1 MSNTP
6 SRFFLGI
13 RPQAGIVLLL
23 FVVTAALFWPAR
35 GFDYVD
41 WDDYPYVAENALVQG
56 GLSWDAAQQ
65 AFVGVRE
72 QWWLPLLWISYMADV
87 ELFGPGPQGHHL
99 TNVLLHAVN
108 AGLLFW
114 VLFRLTG
121 ARWKSAFVAALFA
134 WHPTRVE
141 AVAWIAAR
149 KDVLS
154 GLFFLLALL
163 AYARHA
169 ERPSARRMA
178 WVSIWMLLGLMSK
191 AILVVLP
198 PLLLLLDAWPLRR
211 AKAFWGGASWQDW
224 KPLLVEKALP
234 IALAAIF
241 MGLNLWTH
249 RTGRGA
255 GAMVPALTRLGMMAP
270 NIMDYLGKIAVP
282 IRLNVFYPDCD
293 AVSWPWSL
301 AAWAILGGA
310 TGAALL
316 QREKRPYVAVGWL
329 WFLVALLPV
338 LRGVRLGLAQYADR
352 WTYLPLIGL
361 AIAGIWTA
369 AEWAAG
375 REGRRRIVVAAGV
388 LALAACAVRTQA
400 QLPWWRNSL
409 VLFQRA
415 AYLAPES
422 PWVQNSLGKA
432 WLHAGQVS
440 QGLPWLEEAVR
451 RAPLKANYRTSFGVA
466 LQMSGDFQAAL
477 AQQDEAIRTEP
488 GYVDAHV
495 NRGIALLALGRAT
508 EAQAAF
514 EAALRLEPAHG
525 NANFELGGILFRSG
539 RYEAARACYV
549 AACRAGP
556 NRAVN
561 WYNLGLACEKLGHYA
576 EAKAHI
582 QMALR
587 IDPRHAGAELTLMRL
602 DMLEGFE
609 DARK

>member
-6 SRFFLGI
+6 RRFPVGI
-13 RPQAGIVLLL
+13 RPQVGIAMFL
-23 FVVTAALFWPAR
+23 FVATLALFWPAR
-35 GFDYVD
+35 GFDYID
-41 WDDYPYVAENALVQG
+41 WDDYPYVAEHALVQG
-56 GLSWDAAQQ
+56 GLSWEAARQ
-65 AFVGVRE
+65 AFIGVRE

-99 TNVLLHAVN
+99 TNILLHAVN

-163 AYARHA
+163 AYVRQA
-169 ERPSARRMA
+169 EQPSARRMA

-191 AILVVLP
+191 AILVALP
-198 PLLLLLDAWPLRR
+198 PVLLLLDAWPLRR
-211 AKAFWGGASWQDW
+211 AKAFWGEAAWQEW
-224 KPLLVEKALP
+224 RPLLLEKALP

-241 MGLNLWTH
+241 MGVNVWTH
-249 RTGRGA
+249 QTGRGE
-255 GAMVPALTRLGMMAP
+255 GAMIPALTRLGMMAP
-270 NIMDYLGKIAVP
+270 NVVDYLGKIAVP

-293 AVSWPWSL
+293 DVSWPWSIVVWATLGL
-301 AAWAILGGA
+301 ATWAV
-310 TGAALL
+310 L
-316 QREKRPYVAVGWL
+316 QQRNKRPYLTMGWL

-338 LRGVRLGLAQYADR
+338 VRGVRLGLAQYADR

-361 AIAGIWTA
+361 GIAGIWTA
-369 AEWAAG
+369 ADWAAG
-375 REGRRRIVVAAGV
+375 RGWRRRAVVAAGV
-388 LALAACAVRTQA
+388 LALAACVVRTQA

-432 WLHAGQVS
+432 WLHAGQVN
-440 QGLPWLEEAVR
+440 QGLPWLAEAVR
-451 RAPLKANYRTSFGVA
+451 RAPRKANYRTNLGLA
-466 LQMSGDFQAAL
+466 LQMRGDFQAAL
-477 AQQDEAIRTEP
+477 AQQDEAIRVEP
-488 GYVDAHV
+488 DYVDAHV
-495 NRGIALLALGRAT
+495 NRGLALLALRRVA

-514 EAALRLEPAHG
+514 EAAIRLEPAHM
-525 NANFELGGILFRSG
+525 NANFELGGILFRAG
-539 RYEAARACYV
+539 RLEAARSCFVV
-549 AACRAGP
+549 AAQAGP
-556 NRAVN
+556 NRAMN
-561 WYNLGLACEKLGHYA
+561 WYNLGVTSEKLGRYA
-576 EAKAHI
+576 EANSFMKR
-582 QMALR
+582 ALQ
-587 IDPRHAGAELTLMRL
+587 IDPQFSGAEMALMRL
-602 DMLEGFE
+602 QMLEGLNH
-609 DARK
+609 ARP